1 MTAGKLSRLL
11 FALAVCVLLAAGI
24 AACGD
29 DSDDESTSASESAEA
44 IQDNPDN
51 HGVELTIGSKNFTEE
66 FILGDIYAEAL
77 EAAGYDIK
85 TDLNLGDS
93 NIAVKALEDGEIS
106 GYPDY
111 TSTVLTEF
119 FELPVEEV
127 PHDAQEAADVAQ
139 GEFEGEGLTSFAP
152 TPFADANAVGTL
164 TTTADDLGLET
175 VSDLEGQSE
184 DLTLY
189 GSPECPE
196 RPDCLLGLEDG
207 YGLKFKD
214 FTPIDIGLRYQ
225 VLDKGDADL
234 SILFTSDAQL
244 FNSDK
249 YTVLEDD
256 QGVFPSGN
264 VIFITDPAVVD
275 EAGPDYQSTIEAVQ
289 SQLTLPVIQ
298 ELNARV
304 DLDKQKPEDVAHD
317 YLVEGGYLSD

>member
-1 MTAGKLSRLL
+1 MTVSKLSRLL
-11 FALAVCVLLAAGI
+11 FALAVCALLAVGI

-66 FILGDIYAEAL
+66 YILGDIYAEAL

-85 TDLNLGDS
+85 TDLNVGDS
-93 NIAVKALEDGEIS
+93 PVAVKALEDGEIS

-111 TSTVLTEF
+111 TSTVLTTF
-119 FELPVEEV
+119 FETPVEDV

-139 GEFEGEGLTSFAP
+139 GEFESEGLTSFAP

-164 TTTADDLGLET
+164 TTTADELGLET

-196 RPDCLLGLEDG
+196 RPDCLLGLEDD

-214 FTPIDIGLRYQ
+214 FTSIDIGLRYQ

-244 FNSDK
+244 FNSDT

-256 QGVFPSGN
+256 QGVFPAGN
-264 VIFITDPAVVD
+264 VIFITDPKVVD

-289 SQLTLPVIQ
+289 AQLTLPVIQ